1 MLKSDFKMFT
11 LHNMVAA
18 QHRNFK
24 RPPFY
29 IGGEPFDVGFAELCF
44 SKSDLQFYV
53 ASNSMF
59 VG

>member
-11 LHNMVAA
+11 LHNMVATL
-18 QHRNFK
+18 HYNFK
-24 RPPFY
+24 RPLFY

-44 SKSDLQFYV
+44 PKSDLQFYV
-53 ASNSMF
+53 ASNSIF